1 MRMFSE
7 DGEFFNRIKSL
18 LNTGKVEEKTDKV
31 LMQDNGDIAVEVLEQ
46 PVTTPA
52 TELKER
58 IATALTERPDNLVEK
73 KVNITEPIGVR
84 TVNAA
89 DSVAVPTYTAPAD
102 SELDIRFATK
112 FIDAGGK
119 FLFCESLAEAVE
131 TLKMLKADHGWEHIF
146 AWENEVKDAFAAG
159 GFQKGAV
166 GFTIENS
173 DAAISLCESLIA
185 DEGIVILNPKQASRR
200 RLPCFPKTHVLLA
213 DVTTLIGSET
223 EGLEKF
229 YKKHK
234 GELPS
239 FIKLGHCNEGHFYD
253 KQRLILNAEGPED
266 VYVILIDE
274 YIPPSTR
281 P

>member
-18 LNTGKVEEKTDKV
+18 LNTGKVEEQTEKITMNEAGDV
-31 LMQDNGDIAVEVLEQ
+31 LVEVLDSET
-46 PVTTPA
+46 VKSPA
-52 TELKER
+52 TELKEK
-58 IATALTERPDNLVEK
+58 IQTAMNERPEFLTEHELGVSQQK
-73 KVNITEPIGVR
+73 PIAVR
-84 TVNAA
+84 TVQ
-89 DSVAVPTYTAPAD
+89 VTAPAVAAAPVNK
-102 SELDIRFATK
+102 ELDIRFATK

-119 FLFCESLAEAVE
+119 FLFCESMKEAVE
-131 TLKMLKADHGWEHIF
+131 TLQMLKEENGWEHVF
-146 AWENEVKDAFAAG
+146 AWENEVKDAFAAAN
-159 GFQKGAV
+159 FQKGAI

-173 DAAISLCESLIA
+173 DAAISLCECLIA

-200 RLPCFPKTHVLLA
+200 RLPCFPKAHVVLA
-213 DVTTLIGSET
+213 DVTTLIGSEA

-274 YIPPSTR
+274 YIPPSLR

>member
-1 MRMFSE
+1 MFSE

-18 LNTGKVEEKTDKV
+18 LNTGKVEEQTEKITMNTSGNI
-31 LMQDNGDIAVEVLEQ
+31 LVETLDPE
-46 PVTTPA
+46 PVKPPEI
-52 TELKER
+52 ELKEK
-58 IATALTERPDNLVEK
+58 IQAAINERPSTLVNRDE
-73 KVNITEPIGVR
+73 NITEKPIGLR
-84 TVNAA
+84 TVQISAPT
-89 DSVAVPTYTAPAD
+89 VAYTPPAD
-102 SELDIRFATK
+102 KELDIRFATR

-119 FLFCESLAEAVE
+119 FLFCESMKEAIE
-131 TLKMLKADHGWEHIF
+131 TLKLLKEENGWEHVF
-146 AWENEVKDAFAAG
+146 TWENEIKDAFAVSN
-159 GFQKGAV
+159 FQKGAV

-173 DAAISLCESLIA
+173 DAAISLCECLIA

-200 RLPCFPKTHVLLA
+200 RLPCFPKAHVILA
-213 DVTTLIGSET
+213 DVTTLVGSEA

-274 YIPPSTR
+274 YIPPSLR

>member
-18 LNTGKVEEKTDKV
+18 LNNGQVSEKSDKV
-31 LMQDNGDIAVEVLEQ
+31 LMSDGGDIVVEVLE
-46 PVTTPA
+46 PETVTPA
-52 TELKER
+52 TEMKER
-58 IATALTERPDNLVEK
+58 ISTALNERPDNLVEK
-73 KVNITEPIGVR
+73 RANITDPIGVR

-89 DSVAVPTYTAPAD
+89 DSVAVPAYASTSD
-102 SELDIRFATK
+102 NELDIRFATK

-119 FLFCESLAEAVE
+119 FLFCESMKEAVE
-131 TLKMLKADHGWEHIF
+131 TLKMLKEDHGWEHIF
-146 AWENEVKDAFAAG
+146 AWENEVKDAFAASS
-159 GFQKGAV
+159 FQKGVV

-173 DAAISLCESLIA
+173 DAAISLCETLIA

-213 DVTTLIGSET
+213 DVTTLIGSEA

-239 FIKLGHCNEGHFYD
+239 FIKLNHCNEGHFYD

>member
-1 MRMFSE
+1 MFSE

-18 LNTGKVEEKTDKV
+18 LNNGKVEEQTEKV
-31 LMQDNGDIAVEVLEQ
+31 VMSTTGDILVETLE
-46 PVTTPA
+46 PETVKPP
-52 TELKER
+52 EMEIKEK
-58 IATALTERPDNLVEK
+58 IQAAINERPSSLVNREES
-73 KVNITEPIGVR
+73 ITEKPIGLR
-84 TVNAA
+84 TVQVSAPTA
-89 DSVAVPTYTAPAD
+89 TYVAPVD
-102 SELDIRFATK
+102 KELDIRFATK

-119 FLFCESLAEAVE
+119 FLFCESMKEAIE
-131 TLKMLKADHGWEHIF
+131 TLKMLKEENGWEHVF
-146 AWENEVKDAFAAG
+146 AWENEVKDAFVASN
-159 GFQKGAV
+159 FQKGAV

-173 DAAISLCESLIA
+173 DAAISLCECLIA

-200 RLPCFPKTHVLLA
+200 RLPCFPKAHVILA
-213 DVTTLIGSET
+213 DVTTLIGSEA

-229 YKKHK
+229 HKKHK

-274 YIPPSTR
+274 YIPPSLR